1 MKPVWVYSDVEQDKW
16 LDGPFAICADVE
28 YYFDNRDEID
38 QWLLD
43 NDPQHGVTGVVINFS
58 SREKM
63 LMFRF
68 RWDADVV

>member
-1 MKPVWVYSDVEQDKW
+1 MKPAWVYSDIEQDKW
-16 LDGPFAICADVE
+16 LDGPFAICSDIE
-28 YYFDNRDEID
+28 YYFDNRNEID

-43 NDPQHGVTGVVINFS
+43 NDPQHVVTGVVINFS

-68 RWDADVV
+68 RWDTDVV